1 MSARIRRASVLV
13 SIASLIVITLGT
25 PPASAKPRQPDGL
38 VRLAGGTGAWI
49 GNNVYSAISPWETDQ
64 ELEIAGAGT
73 YDFLYRVQNDG
84 HRYDSIWVKADK
96 WSTPPATCTYKVI
109 LRGKNITRKITERG
123 VTLKSMEPGD
133 KTTFHFTITAKGDD
147 DQCALEFQAHS
158 SKNFSA
164 TDHVIATVAN
174 TA

>member
-1 MSARIRRASVLV
+1 MPAHFRRAVVALSC
-13 SIASLIVITLGT
+13 ASLIVVTLAS
-25 PPASAKPRQPDGL
+25 PASARPRQPDGL

-49 GNNVYSAISPWETDQ
+49 GDDVYSAISPWETEQ

-73 YDFLYRVQNDG
+73 YHFLYRVQNDG
-84 HRYDSIWVKADK
+84 SHYDSISVKADK
-96 WSTPPATCTYKVI
+96 WSTPPAACTYKVV
-109 LRGKNITRKITERG
+109 LRGKNITKKITERG
-123 VTLKSMEPGD
+123 VTLKSIRPGD
-133 KTTFHFTITAKGDD
+133 KTTFKFTITAKGDD

-158 SKNFSA
+158 TKNFSA